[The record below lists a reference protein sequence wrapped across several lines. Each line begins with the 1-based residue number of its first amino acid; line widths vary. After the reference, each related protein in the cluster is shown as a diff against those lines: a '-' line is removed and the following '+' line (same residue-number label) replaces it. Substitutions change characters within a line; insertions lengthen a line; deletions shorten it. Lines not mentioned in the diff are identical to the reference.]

1 MFPSDEVAGSQ
12 HTEAAMAHERAARQ
26 HAEAATHHFAQK
38 PVDAVTRSNQAVV
51 SSRAAHQLSSCADSQ
66 TRALGPE
73 DKALKQYVW
82 AEGVITELGGPALM
96 RVIRNAELSC
106 GVSISEVRIFLQQG
120 ASPETLEVR
129 CEIVR

>member
-12 HTEAAMAHERAARQ
+12 HTEAAMAHELAARQ

-38 PVDAVTRSNQAVV
+38 AIDAVTRSNQAVA
-51 SSRAAHQLSSCADSQ
+51 SSRAAHRLSSFADAQ

-73 DKALKQYVW
+73 DKAMARYVW
-82 AEGVITELGGPALM
+82 AEGVITELGGPALL

-106 GVSISEVRIFLQQG
+106 DVPISEVRIFLEQRKT
-120 ASPETLEVR
+120 PDVLIVR